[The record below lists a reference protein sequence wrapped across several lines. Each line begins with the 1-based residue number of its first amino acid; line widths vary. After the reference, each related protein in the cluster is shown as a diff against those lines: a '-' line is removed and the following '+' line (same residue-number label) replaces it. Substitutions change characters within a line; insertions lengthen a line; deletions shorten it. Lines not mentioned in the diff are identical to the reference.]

1 MYKPSIMSNKNIA
14 SKIFTIILGY
24 ESLISV
30 LNKASA

>member
-1 MYKPSIMSNKNIA
+1 MSVRLKPP
-14 SKIFTIILGY
+14 IIKKFPINLGY

>member
-1 MYKPSIMSNKNIA
+1 MCTDANSKAKLIIL
-14 SKIFTIILGY
+14 KIFTRHLGY